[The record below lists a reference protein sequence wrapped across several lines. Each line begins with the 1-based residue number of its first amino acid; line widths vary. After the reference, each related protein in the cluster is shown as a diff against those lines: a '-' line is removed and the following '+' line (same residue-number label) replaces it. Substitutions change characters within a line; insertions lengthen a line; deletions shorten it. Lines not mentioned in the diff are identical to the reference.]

1 MSDEIIVK
9 GMRKVTAFSSGQNSR
24 KFVVESKAETW
35 GELMKDFDAAGVVYK
50 NMSVVERATRNNL
63 VVPDAILPKGDFL
76 VYLLPEK
83 TDSGVDA
90 TAWPYKDLR
99 GFIQSAIAQ
108 NGDSA
113 KAHFNVDKNYTMKS
127 TPEMIALVNSYTG
140 TVVFT
145 PGAPVAAKPV
155 KETKAKKEKAE
166 KPEKAEK
173 KAKVVDNGVGEV
185 VDSVAKAK
193 SATVDIRTQAAQ
205 ATIQSEGQSLVSDL
219 EKVNQAEALL
229 NSIDKSDGDILDGI
243 SDAVEA
249 IQSIRQVLN
258 KNAPQQLTPGPAPK
272 TEEQL
277 QREEEE
283 RMDRE
288 LQEEAAAI
296 SSSLKSRQ
304 QGRSRY

>member
-145 PGAPVAAKPV
+145 PGVPVAAKPEKV
-155 KETKAKKEKAE
+155 KKEKTVKAE
-166 KPEKAEK
+166 KPA
-173 KAKVVDNGVGEV
+173 DNGVGKV
-185 VDSVAKAK
+185 VDSVVKAK
-193 SATVDIRTQAAQ
+193 STTMGDIRDKAAQ
-205 ATIQSEGQSLVSDL
+205 ATIQTEGQPLISDL

-229 NSIDKSDGDILDGI
+229 NSIDNSDDDIEDHLED
-243 SDAVEA
+243 
-249 IQSIRQVLN
+249 IQTSINEIRN
-258 KNAPQQLTPGPAPK
+258 IINANSSQQLAPSQPAPK
-272 TEEQL
+272 TAEEL
-277 QREEEE
+277 QREEDE
-283 RMDRE
+283 RLEKE
-288 LQEEAAAI
+288 LEAEAAAL
-296 SSSLKSRQ
+296 SSSLRQ
-304 QGRSRY
+304 RRR

>member
-145 PGAPVAAKPV
+145 PGVPVAAKPEKV
-155 KETKAKKEKAE
+155 KKEKTVKTE
-166 KPEKAEK
+166 KPA
-173 KAKVVDNGVGEV
+173 DNGVGKV
-185 VDSVAKAK
+185 VDSVVKAK
-193 SATVDIRTQAAQ
+193 STATDIRNKAAQ
-205 ATIQSEGQSLVSDL
+205 ATIQSEEQPLVSDL
-219 EKVNQAEALL
+219 QKVNQAEALL
-229 NSIDKSDGDILDGI
+229 NSIDKSDDDIEDHLED
-243 SDAVEA
+243 
-249 IQSIRQVLN
+249 IQTSINEIRN
-258 KNAPQQLTPGPAPK
+258 IINANSSQQLAPSQPAPK
-272 TEEQL
+272 TAEEL
-277 QREEEE
+277 QREEDE
-283 RMDRE
+283 RLEKE
-288 LQEEAAAI
+288 LEAEAAAL
-296 SSSLKSRQ
+296 SSSLRQ
-304 QGRSRY
+304 RRR

>member
-113 KAHFNVDKNYTMKS
+113 KAHFNVDKNYTLKS

-145 PGAPVAAKPV
+145 PGVPVAAKPEKV
-155 KETKAKKEKAE
+155 KKEKVVKAE
-166 KPEKAEK
+166 KPA
-173 KAKVVDNGVGEV
+173 DNGVGKV
-185 VDSVAKAK
+185 VDSVVKAK
-193 SATVDIRTQAAQ
+193 STATDIRNKAAQ
-205 ATIQSEGQSLVSDL
+205 ATIQSEEQPLVSDL
-219 EKVNQAEALL
+219 QKVNQAEALL
-229 NSIDKSDGDILDGI
+229 NSIDKSDDDIEDHLED
-243 SDAVEA
+243 
-249 IQSIRQVLN
+249 IQTSINEIRN
-258 KNAPQQLTPGPAPK
+258 IINANSSQQLAPSQPAPK
-272 TEEQL
+272 TAEEL
-277 QREEEE
+277 QREEDE
-283 RMDRE
+283 RLEKE
-288 LQEEAAAI
+288 LEAEAAAL
-296 SSSLKSRQ
+296 SSSLRQ
-304 QGRSRY
+304 RRR

>member
-113 KAHFNVDKNYTMKS
+113 KVHFNVDKNYTLKS

-145 PGAPVAAKPV
+145 PGVPVAAKPEKV
-155 KETKAKKEKAE
+155 KKEKTVKTE
-166 KPEKAEK
+166 KPA
-173 KAKVVDNGVGEV
+173 DNGVGKV
-185 VDSVAKAK
+185 VDSVVKAK
-193 SATVDIRTQAAQ
+193 STATDIRNKAAQ
-205 ATIQSEGQSLVSDL
+205 ATIQSEEQPLVSDL
-219 EKVNQAEALL
+219 QKVNQAEALL
-229 NSIDKSDGDILDGI
+229 NSIDKSDDDIEDHLED
-243 SDAVEA
+243 
-249 IQSIRQVLN
+249 IQTSINEIRN
-258 KNAPQQLTPGPAPK
+258 IINANSSQQLAPSQPAPK
-272 TEEQL
+272 TAEEL
-277 QREEEE
+277 QREEDE
-283 RMDRE
+283 RLEKE
-288 LQEEAAAI
+288 LEAEAAAL
-296 SSSLKSRQ
+296 SSSLRQ
-304 QGRSRY
+304 RRR

>member
-145 PGAPVAAKPV
+145 PGAPVAAKPEKV
-155 KETKAKKEKAE
+155 KKEKVVKAE
-166 KPEKAEK
+166 KPA
-173 KAKVVDNGVGEV
+173 DNGVGKV
-185 VDSVAKAK
+185 VDSVVKAK
-193 SATVDIRTQAAQ
+193 STATDIRNKAAQ
-205 ATIQSEGQSLVSDL
+205 ATIQSEEQPLVSDL
-219 EKVNQAEALL
+219 QKVNQAEALL
-229 NSIDKSDGDILDGI
+229 NSIDKSDDDIEDHLED
-243 SDAVEA
+243 
-249 IQSIRQVLN
+249 IQTSINEIRN
-258 KNAPQQLTPGPAPK
+258 IINANSSQQLAPSQPAPK
-272 TEEQL
+272 TAEEL
-277 QREEEE
+277 QREEDE
-283 RMDRE
+283 RLEKE
-288 LQEEAAAI
+288 LEAEAAAL
-296 SSSLKSRQ
+296 SSSLRQ
-304 QGRSRY
+304 RRR

>member
-108 NGDSA
+108 NDDSA

-145 PGAPVAAKPV
+145 PGVPVAAKPEKV
-155 KETKAKKEKAE
+155 KKEKTVKAE
-166 KPEKAEK
+166 KPA
-173 KAKVVDNGVGEV
+173 DNGVGKV
-185 VDSVAKAK
+185 VDSVVKAK
-193 SATVDIRTQAAQ
+193 STATDIRNKAAQ
-205 ATIQSEGQSLVSDL
+205 ATIQSEEQPLVSDL
-219 EKVNQAEALL
+219 QKVNQAEALL
-229 NSIDKSDGDILDGI
+229 NSIDKSDDDIEDHLED
-243 SDAVEA
+243 
-249 IQSIRQVLN
+249 IQTSINEIRN
-258 KNAPQQLTPGPAPK
+258 IINANSSQQLAPSQPAPK
-272 TEEQL
+272 TAEEL
-277 QREEEE
+277 QREEDE
-283 RMDRE
+283 RLEKE
-288 LQEEAAAI
+288 LEAEAAAL
-296 SSSLKSRQ
+296 SSSLRQ
-304 QGRSRY
+304 RRR

>member
-229 NSIDKSDGDILDGI
+229 NSIDKSDDDIEDHLED
-243 SDAVEA
+243 
-249 IQSIRQVLN
+249 IQTSINEIRN
-258 KNAPQQLTPGPAPK
+258 IINANSSQQLAPSQPAPK
-272 TEEQL
+272 TAEEL
-277 QREEEE
+277 QREEDE
-283 RMDRE
+283 RLEKE
-288 LQEEAAAI
+288 LEAEAAAL
-296 SSSLKSRQ
+296 SSSLRQ
-304 QGRSRY
+304 RRR

>member
-83 TDSGVDA
+83 TDSGLDVSIWA
-90 TAWPYKDLR
+90 YKDLR
-99 GFIQSAIAQ
+99 GYIQAAISQ
-108 NGDSA
+108 SGDSA
-113 KAHFNVDKNYTMKS
+113 KAHFNEGKNYTMKS
-127 TPEMIALVNSYTG
+127 TLEMIALIGSYTG
-140 TVVFT
+140 TVVYT
-145 PGAPVAAKPV
+145 PGQPVVAKPEKV
-155 KETKAKKEKAE
+155 KKEKAE
-166 KPEKAEK
+166 KSKEIGSGGKLIGD
-173 KAKVVDNGVGEV
+173 VVQ
-185 VDSVAKAK
+185 SVAQSK
-193 SATVDIRTQAAQ
+193 STAMDDIRDKAAQ
-205 ATIQSEGQSLVSDL
+205 ATIHTEGQPLISDL
-219 EKVNQAEALL
+219 EKVNQAETLL

-304 QGRSRY
+304 QDRSRY

>member
-113 KAHFNVDKNYTMKS
+113 KAHFNVDKNYTLKS

-145 PGAPVAAKPV
+145 PGVPVAAKPEKV
-155 KETKAKKEKAE
+155 KKEKTVKTE
-166 KPEKAEK
+166 KPA
-173 KAKVVDNGVGEV
+173 DNGVGKV

-193 SATVDIRTQAAQ
+193 STTVDIRNQAAQ
-205 ATIQSEGQSLVSDL
+205 ATIQSEKQPLVSDL
-219 EKVNQAEALL
+219 EKVNQAETLL
-229 NSIDKSDGDILDGI
+229 NSINKSDGDILDGI

>member
-145 PGAPVAAKPV
+145 PGVPVAAKPEKV
-155 KETKAKKEKAE
+155 KKEKTVKTE
-166 KPEKAEK
+166 KPA
-173 KAKVVDNGVGEV
+173 DNGVGKV
-185 VDSVAKAK
+185 VDSVVKAK
-193 SATVDIRTQAAQ
+193 STATDIRNKAAQ
-205 ATIQSEGQSLVSDL
+205 ATIQTEGQPLISDL

-229 NSIDKSDGDILDGI
+229 NSIDKSDDDIEDHLED
-243 SDAVEA
+243 
-249 IQSIRQVLN
+249 IQTSINEIRN
-258 KNAPQQLTPGPAPK
+258 IINANSSQQLAPSQPAPK
-272 TEEQL
+272 TAEEL
-277 QREEEE
+277 QREEDE
-283 RMDRE
+283 RLEKE
-288 LQEEAAAI
+288 LEAEAAAL
-296 SSSLKSRQ
+296 SSSLRQ
-304 QGRSRY
+304 RRR

>member
-113 KAHFNVDKNYTMKS
+113 KAHFNVDKNYTLKS

-145 PGAPVAAKPV
+145 PGVPVAAKPEKV
-155 KETKAKKEKAE
+155 KKEKVVKAE
-166 KPEKAEK
+166 KPA
-173 KAKVVDNGVGEV
+173 DNGVGKV
-185 VDSVAKAK
+185 VDSVVKAK
-193 SATVDIRTQAAQ
+193 STTVDIRNQAAQ
-205 ATIQSEGQSLVSDL
+205 ATIQSEEQPLVSDL
-219 EKVNQAEALL
+219 QKVNQAEALL
-229 NSIDKSDGDILDGI
+229 NSIDKSDDDIEDHLED
-243 SDAVEA
+243 
-249 IQSIRQVLN
+249 IQTSINEIRN
-258 KNAPQQLTPGPAPK
+258 IINANSSQQLAPSQPAPK
-272 TEEQL
+272 TAEEL
-277 QREEEE
+277 QREEDE
-283 RMDRE
+283 RLEKE
-288 LQEEAAAI
+288 LEAEAAAL
-296 SSSLKSRQ
+296 SSSLRQ
-304 QGRSRY
+304 RRR

>member
-145 PGAPVAAKPV
+145 PGVPVAAKPEKV
-155 KETKAKKEKAE
+155 KKEKTVKAE
-166 KPEKAEK
+166 KPA
-173 KAKVVDNGVGEV
+173 DNGVGKV
-185 VDSVAKAK
+185 VDSVVKAK
-193 SATVDIRTQAAQ
+193 STATDIRNKAAQ
-205 ATIQSEGQSLVSDL
+205 ATIQSEEQPLVSDL
-219 EKVNQAEALL
+219 QKVNQAEALL
-229 NSIDKSDGDILDGI
+229 NSIDKSDDDIEDHLED
-243 SDAVEA
+243 
-249 IQSIRQVLN
+249 IQTSINEIRN
-258 KNAPQQLTPGPAPK
+258 IINANSSQQLAPSQPAPK
-272 TEEQL
+272 TAEEL
-277 QREEEE
+277 QREEDE
-283 RMDRE
+283 RLEKE
-288 LQEEAAAI
+288 LEAEAAAL
-296 SSSLKSRQ
+296 SSSLRQ
-304 QGRSRY
+304 RRR